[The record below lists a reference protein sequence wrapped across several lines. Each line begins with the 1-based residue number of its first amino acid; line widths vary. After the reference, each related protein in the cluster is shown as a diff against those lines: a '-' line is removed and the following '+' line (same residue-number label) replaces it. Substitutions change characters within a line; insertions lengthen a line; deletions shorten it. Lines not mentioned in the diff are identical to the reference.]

1 MGLTDQEKLRAL
13 RKQIKNH
20 KLGGFLIP
28 ISDEFQGEYIPGCAK
43 RLEFLT
49 GFTGSAGLAAVL
61 PNKAA
66 FFTDGRYTLQAK
78 SELNN
83 KLYQIYNIAEKR
95 PEEWI
100 GENIKGALG
109 IDSLLH
115 TKSAYERYLSY
126 YIKLKNTENLVDL
139 IWVKKP
145 ESPKDPV
152 VIHPLKYAGKSSTKK
167 RREISNAIKKK
178 GADIAIIT
186 APDSICWLLN
196 IRGNDVP
203 HTPIV
208 RCYAFLDNKG
218 KVNIFAD
225 PGKFDKKVR
234 AYLGKDITINN
245 FKDLP
250 KKIAALKGKKIM
262 IDPDNA
268 AVWFFINLEK
278 SRAEI
283 IKSQDPCQLPKACK
297 NEVELQGMREA
308 HKRDGRALV
317 KFLEWLKEGD
327 NITEISAA
335 EKLYEFRKENTHFRD
350 LSFTTISGYGSNGA
364 IVHYRVT
371 PKTNKKLENGGLYL
385 IDSGAQYL
393 DGTTDITRTVAIGT
407 PTNEMKE
414 HFTRVL
420 KGHIAIATA
429 MFPVG
434 TTGAQLDVLARNA
447 LWQAGLDYDHG
458 TGHGVGSY
466 LGVHEGPQYISKR
479 GSNTPL
485 MPGMIISNEPG
496 VYIAGKYG
504 IRIENLVVVRESSIP
519 KFLEFETITLV
530 PIDTSLIDPSM
541 LTKNEIDWLDNY
553 HEMVVKNL

>member
-1 MGLTDQEKLRAL
+1 MDLSDQKKLIALRA
-13 RKQIKNH
+13 RIKKH
-20 KLGGFLIP
+20 KLGGFLVP
-28 ISDEFQGEYIPGCAK
+28 LSDEFQGEYIPGCAK

-49 GFTGSAGLAAVL
+49 GFTGSAGLAVIL
-61 PNKAA
+61 LNKAA

-78 SELNN
+78 REVSS
-83 KLYQIYNIAEKR
+83 KLYQIYNTLEKR
-95 PEEWI
+95 PEEWLF
-100 GENIKGALG
+100 ENIKGALG
-109 IDSLLH
+109 IDSWLH
-115 TKSAYERYLSY
+115 AKSAYERYEAHGL
-126 YIKLKNTENLVDL
+126 KLRPVENLVDY
-139 IWVKKP
+139 IWKEQP
-145 ESPKDPV
+145 HAPKYSAI
-152 VIHPLKYAGKSSTKK
+152 IHQLKYSGKSSLQK
-167 RREISNAIKKK
+167 RKEIASAIKNK

-208 RCYAFLDNKG
+208 RCYAFLGNKG
-218 KVNIFAD
+218 KVSIFAD

-234 AYLGKDITINN
+234 AYLGKGVTINSFN
-245 FKDLP
+245 DLP
-250 KKIAALKGKKIM
+250 KKIAALKGKKIV

-268 AVWFFINLEK
+268 AAWFFINLEK
-278 SRAEI
+278 AKAKI

-308 HKRDGRALV
+308 HKRDGRALY

-335 EKLYEFRKENTHFRD
+335 EKLYEFRKENPHFRD

-371 PKTNKKLENGGLYL
+371 PKTNKKLESGGLYL
-385 IDSGAQYL
+385 IDSGAQYV
-393 DGTTDITRTVAIGT
+393 DGTTDVTRTVAIGT
-407 PTNEMKE
+407 PTNEMKG

-429 MFPVG
+429 RFPVG

-496 VYIAGKYG
+496 VYITGKYG

-530 PIDTSLIDPSM
+530 PIDSSLIDLSM
-541 LTKNEIDWLDNY
+541 LTKNEIEWLDNY
-553 HEMVVKNL
+553 HKMVSKNL